1 MVERRLPPTHLPH
14 RLLPATSEVP
24 DAGRITY
31 IGHATLLIEMAGVRI
46 LTDPN
51 FDSRLAPF
59 LPRVSAPGIALDRLP
74 ELDALLLTHAHADH
88 LSFESLNALPS
99 DIPLIAPPSVS
110 RWLNGRGYGQAVPL
124 APGESMTVGGVS
136 ITAAAARHMGAR
148 YEIDRWRSAANMY
161 LLDAAELTCFF
172 AGDTGLTP
180 DSHRVVEERLG
191 ADKRSLDM
199 ALLPI
204 GHAPWWKP
212 GFRHGHLTPVDALE
226 LWERLGSR
234 YFIPY
239 HWGTFRHVTSGP
251 YAAIRQLRVQLD
263 SHPRRGDVKILEPGE
278 RFELTQRPATGTGK
292 A

>member
-1 MVERRLPPTHLPH
+1 M
-14 RLLPATSEVP
+14 
-24 DAGRITY
+24 RITY
-31 IGHATLLIEMAGVRI
+31 IGHATLLIEMAGVRF

-51 FDSRLAPF
+51 FDSRLARF
-59 LPRVSAPGIALDRLP
+59 LPRVCAPGIPLDQLPALD
-74 ELDALLLTHAHADH
+74 AILLTHAHADH

-99 DIPLIAPPSVS
+99 AIPLIAPPSVS
-110 RWLNGRGYGQAVPL
+110 RWLNGRGYGQAIPV
-124 APGESMTVGGVS
+124 APGESWTVGGVS
-136 ITAAAARHMGAR
+136 ITAAAAKHMGAR

-161 LLDAAELTCFF
+161 LLDAAEFSCFF

-180 DSHRVVEERLG
+180 DSHRIVEERLG
-191 ADKRSLDM
+191 SQRRPLDL

-212 GFRHGHLTPVDALE
+212 TFRDGHLTSADALA

-239 HWGTFRHVTSGP
+239 HWGTFRHVTTGP
-251 YAAIRQLRVQLD
+251 YTAIRHLRAQLQ

-278 RFELTQRPATGTGK
+278 RFDLLHDR
-292 A
+292 